1 MRSSSATEV
10 GLRIAPSTRGKLP
23 ALVSSTAMKELQEA
37 VVVLNDIEK
46 KRRRKVRTESDKSR
60 IRSEELRLK
69 TEKNLAE
76 ISEKL
81 NRLIGPR

>member
-1 MRSSSATEV
+1 
-10 GLRIAPSTRGKLP
+10 
-23 ALVSSTAMKELQEA
+23 MKELQEA

-81 NRLIGPR
+81 NRLIVPR

>member
-1 MRSSSATEV
+1 
-10 GLRIAPSTRGKLP
+10 
-23 ALVSSTAMKELQEA
+23 MKELQEA
-37 VVVLNDIEK
+37 AVVLNDIEK

>member
-1 MRSSSATEV
+1 
-10 GLRIAPSTRGKLP
+10 
-23 ALVSSTAMKELQEA
+23 MKELQEA

>member
-1 MRSSSATEV
+1 MRSSSAIEV
-10 GLRIAPSTRGKLP
+10 GLRITPSTRGSLP
-23 ALVSSTAMKELQEA
+23 ELVSSTAMKELQEA

-81 NRLIGPR
+81 NRLIVPR

>member
-1 MRSSSATEV
+1 
-10 GLRIAPSTRGKLP
+10 
-23 ALVSSTAMKELQEA
+23 MKELQEA
-37 VVVLNDIEK
+37 AVVLNDIEK

-69 TEKNLAE
+69 TEKNLTE